1 MMRVEVPCSRNYA
14 RFENSASSLNEL
26 WLISLLFDSN
36 EDKELEGQPFE
47 ANR

>member
-1 MMRVEVPCSRNYA
+1 MQLVVPCLRNYA
-14 RFENSASSLNEL
+14 RFENKASALNEL
-26 WLISLLFDSN
+26 WLILLLFDSN